1 MRESRAL
8 DGLILADFLLG
19 LVSLAWSAGHP
30 APHPSPLSSALWIA
44 VCAATILA
52 WVGLLYRIEAARALY
67 AASWLGYLAWIA
79 VRGAAIGSPLGSVL
93 DLATGLVG
101 GMILA
106 ILFLPVSGK
115 TLRGIGSVS
124 SQTPSAR

>member
-1 MRESRAL
+1 MRESKAL
-8 DGLILADFLLG
+8 DALILADFLLG
-19 LVSLAWSAGHP
+19 LVSTAWSAGQS

-44 VCAATILA
+44 VCAATVLA

-79 VRGAAIGSPLGSVL
+79 VRGTAVSSPLASVL

-106 ILFLPVSGK
+106 ILFLPVAGRP
-115 TLRGIGSVS
+115 LRGIGNAAG
-124 SQTPSAR
+124 QTPSAR